1 MDADL
6 PIHIRVCLSDALAYT
21 GPKMMRL
28 RCSLWMMVCLFCGWL
43 LTSHG
48 RAQTQAM
55 PRPLPRSAPTG
66 SIVIP
71 NAVTATNTVDPL
83 AWDSMRKEFNA
94 QTNQVEAKI
103 TYAVTN
109 VSTAP
114 VIIKSVRPSCG
125 CTVVKLPATPWT
137 LKPGDGGLIDVDV
150 DLRGKRGTLN
160 KYIAVDSSCGFK
172 VLNLRVNIPDGPGQ
186 TNAAAARSINLKVAL
201 GDRQAVFKGECVI
214 CHVRPTVGRKGLEL
228 FDAACGICHDSSHRA
243 SMVPDLKTITL
254 AGTREYWRDWISRGR
269 PGTLMPAFAY
279 SEGGVLSKEQIES
292 LVAYLTSDFAKLRQA
307 VAAASKPKAG
317 PAAVKPAVS
326 KGPPPAGS
334 DLKSDSHPAP
344 SSSDSPPLPE

>member
-1 MDADL
+1 
-6 PIHIRVCLSDALAYT
+6 
-21 GPKMMRL
+21 MRL
-28 RCSLWMMVCLFCGWL
+28 RYSLCVMAGLLCGWL
-43 LTSHG
+43 GASHG
-48 RAQTQAM
+48 WAQTQA
-55 PRPLPRSAPTG
+55 LPRSLSRPVPSG

-83 AWDSMRKEFNA
+83 AWDSMRKEYNA

-137 LKPGDGGLIDVDV
+137 LNPKEGGLIDVDV

-160 KYIAVDSSCGFK
+160 KYIAVDSTAGFK
-172 VLNLRVNIPDGPGQ
+172 VLNLRINIPDLPGQ
-186 TNAAAARSINLKVAL
+186 TNVAEARAFNLKVAL

-214 CHVRPTVGRKGLEL
+214 CHVRPTIAKKGIEL

-243 SMVPDLKTITL
+243 SMVPDLKTITMS
-254 AGTREYWRDWISRGR
+254 GTREYWRDWISRGR

-292 LVAYLTSDFAKLRQA
+292 LVAYLTSDFAKLRHA
-307 VAAASKPKAG
+307 VAAASKPNTTA
-317 PAAVKPAVS
+317 PAATRQAAPQGV
-326 KGPPPAGS
+326 PPAGS
-334 DLKSDSHPAP
+334 DLKPAP
-344 SSSDSPPLPE
+344 KPSQSSADFPPLPE